1 MTIKGLKG
9 MILGLAIMLFGGFF
23 SMAST
28 GGIAGIGFIIVI
40 IGLMIVFSGY
50 SQDE

>member
-1 MTIKGLKG
+1 

-23 SMAST
+23 SMVST
-28 GGIAGIGFIIVI
+28 GEITGIGFIIVI